1 VGNRNLISVED
12 KSLAATRVKVPSL
25 PEKIGKYSIIREVGR
40 GSSGTVY
47 LSHDPFYGRD
57 VAIKLYREPGGD
69 DEGEDA
75 IARKMFFNEA
85 QMVGRLQ
92 HPNILPI
99 YDAGEEDGRYYV
111 VMEHVHGARTLSAY
125 CRPDNLMPID
135 EVVRIVFGAV
145 RAAHYAHT
153 RGVVHRDIKPSNIM
167 LTLDNEVRLI
177 DFGIALLR
185 ESEVSV
191 IRGVAGSPSYMSPEQ
206 VKAEEI
212 GPRSDIYSLGA
223 VMYELLTGRRPFRAS
238 NLGKLLHQI
247 VFASPPPIHS
257 LRAEVPEELE
267 EVVWRA
273 MRKKPEDRFENGL
286 EFAAALTRV
295 HQKLRSARDELD
307 ERERLATLRALRFF
321 HDFSHTEIRELI
333 KAAEWR
339 EYAPGQDIV
348 RQGEMDDR
356 FYVVVAGQVIV
367 DVDGEEYGQLSAG
380 DCFGESSV
388 VPNARRQA
396 TIRSVDRVTLLQ
408 VSSTLLE
415 TLSASC
421 QLRFNRTFLRTLIQR
436 LQGHGHASA

>member
-1 VGNRNLISVED
+1 MSVEYQNL
-12 KSLAATRVKVPSL
+12 SATRVKRPSL

-40 GSSGTVY
+40 GTSGAVY

-57 VAIKLYREPGGD
+57 VAIKLYKEPGGE
-69 DEGEDA
+69 DENEDA

-99 YDAGEEDGRYYV
+99 YDAGEENGRYYV

-125 CRPDNLMPID
+125 CRPDNLLPID
-135 EVVRIVFGAV
+135 EVVRIIFGAV
-145 RAAHYAHT
+145 RAIHYAHT
-153 RGVVHRDIKPSNIM
+153 RGVVHRDIKPSNLM
-167 LTLDNEVRLI
+167 LTMDNEIRVI
-177 DFGIALLR
+177 DFGIALWR
-185 ESEVSV
+185 DAEVSI

-206 VKAEEI
+206 VKSEEI
-212 GPRSDIYSLGA
+212 GPRSDLHALGA
-223 VMYELLTGRRPFRAS
+223 VMYELLTGRRPFKAS
-238 NLGKLLHQI
+238 NLAKLLHQI
-247 VFASPPPIHS
+247 VFATPPPVHS
-257 LRAEVPEELE
+257 LRPEVPEELE

-273 MRKKPEDRFENGL
+273 MRKRPEDRFASGL
-286 EFAAALTRV
+286 EFAAALTRI
-295 HQKLRSARDELD
+295 HQQLRRTRDDLD
-307 ERERLATLRALRFF
+307 ERERLGILRSLRFF

-339 EYAPGQDIV
+339 EYSPGQDIV
-348 RQGEMDDR
+348 RQGDMDDR
-356 FYVVVAGQVIV
+356 FYVMIAGEVAVEVDDQQV
-367 DVDGEEYGQLSAG
+367 GELVSG

-396 TIRSVDRVTLLQ
+396 TIKALSPVTLLQ
-408 VSSTLLE
+408 VSSTLME

-421 QLRFNRTFLRTLIQR
+421 QLRFNRMFLRTLIQR

>member
-1 VGNRNLISVED
+1 MSVTPHRM
-12 KSLAATRVKVPSL
+12 SPHRPQLPSI

-47 LSHDPFYGRD
+47 LSHDPYYGRD
-57 VAIKLYREPGGD
+57 VAIKLYKEPS
-69 DEGEDA
+69 GEDESELQT
-75 IARKMFFNEA
+75 ARKMFFNEA

-99 YDAGEEDGRYYV
+99 YDAGEENGRYYV

-125 CRPDNLMPID
+125 CRPDNLLPID
-135 EVVRIVFGAV
+135 EVVQILFNAV
-145 RAAHYAHT
+145 RAMHYAHG

-167 LTLDNEVRLI
+167 LTLTNEVRII
-177 DFGIALLR
+177 DFGIATWTDG
-185 ESEVSV
+185 EVSM

-206 VKAEEI
+206 VKAEDI
-212 GPRSDIYSLGA
+212 TPRSDIYALGA
-223 VMYELLTGRRPFRAS
+223 VMYELLTGRRPFKAS
-238 NLGKLLHQI
+238 NLAKLLHQI
-247 VFASPPPIHS
+247 VFASPQPIHK
-257 LRAEVPEELE
+257 LRPEVPEELE
-267 EVVWRA
+267 EIVWRA
-273 MRKKPEDRFENGL
+273 MRKKPTDRFSNGL

-295 HQKLRSARDELD
+295 HQSLRSTRDALD
-307 ERERLATLRALRFF
+307 ERERVAILRGLRFF

-339 EYAPGQDIV
+339 EYAADQDIV
-348 RQGEMDDR
+348 RQGDMDDR
-356 FYVVVAGQVIV
+356 FYVIVAGEVAV
-367 DVDGEEYGQLSAG
+367 DVDGRQYGQLHSG

-396 TIRSVDRVTLLQ
+396 TIRALGPVTLLQ

-421 QLRFNRTFLRTLIQR
+421 QLRFHRTFLKSLIQR
-436 LQGHGHASA
+436 LQGHGQTNA

>member
-1 VGNRNLISVED
+1 MDD
-12 KSLAATRVKVPSL
+12 KALAATQLRRPQL
-25 PEKIGKYSIIREVGR
+25 PTKIGKYSIIREVGR

-57 VAIKLYREPGGD
+57 VAIKLYKDPGGD
-69 DEGEDA
+69 DESEQRV
-75 IARKMFFNEA
+75 ARKMFFNEA

-92 HPNILPI
+92 HPGILPI

-111 VMEHVHGARTLSAY
+111 VMEHIHGARTLAAY
-125 CRPDNLMPID
+125 CRPDNLLPID
-135 EVVRIVFGAV
+135 EVVRIIFGAT
-145 RAAHYAHT
+145 RAMHYAHT

-167 LTLDNEVRLI
+167 LTVDNEVRVI
-177 DFGIALLR
+177 DFGIALWR

-212 GPRSDIYSLGA
+212 GPASDLYALGA
-223 VMYELLTGRRPFRAS
+223 VMYELLTGRRPFKAS
-238 NLGKLLHQI
+238 NLARLLHKI
-247 VFASPPPIHS
+247 VFATPQPIHK
-257 LRAEVPEELE
+257 LREEVPEELE

-273 MRKKPEDRFENGL
+273 MRKKPEDRFASGL
-286 EFAAALTRV
+286 EFSAALTRI
-295 HQKLRSARDELD
+295 HQHLRSTRDALD
-307 ERERLATLRALRFF
+307 ERERVAILRGLRFF

-339 EYAPGQDIV
+339 EYAPEQDII

-356 FYVVVAGQVIV
+356 FYVIVSGEVAVEV
-367 DVDGEEYGQLSAG
+367 DDRHFGKLSVG

-396 TIRSVDRVTLLQ
+396 TIRALSDVTLLQ
-408 VSSTLLE
+408 VSSTMME
-415 TLSASC
+415 TLSTSC
-421 QLRFNRTFLRTLIQR
+421 QLRFNRMFLQTLIQR